1 MGLKSAVDNQERVMM
16 VRVRYTLIRYVFI
29 QRTKT
34 VLVIS
39 DLSHVTLPIDVWM
52 SWIEKK
58 FFKIKQKQI
67 NDHQVSIISHLSRTK
82 IYRFVSLGLTHC
94 LDLDLNGLL
103 TRRNFWRIPGFSC
116 MGKKVPFRQ
125 FFQNFQKLPK
135 WHFIT
140 YAWKSKNF

>member
-1 MGLKSAVDNQERVMM
+1 MM

-29 QRTKT
+29 QRTIT

-67 NDHQVSIISHLSRTK
+67 NDHQVSIVSHLSRTK

-103 TRRNFWRIPGFSC
+103 TRRNFWRIPG
-116 MGKKVPFRQ
+116 MLGHYTI
-125 FFQNFQKLPK
+125 PK
-135 WHFIT
+135 WKEFSKSREQILRISYLSIFINMDSARGT
-140 YAWKSKNF
+140 SLKKS